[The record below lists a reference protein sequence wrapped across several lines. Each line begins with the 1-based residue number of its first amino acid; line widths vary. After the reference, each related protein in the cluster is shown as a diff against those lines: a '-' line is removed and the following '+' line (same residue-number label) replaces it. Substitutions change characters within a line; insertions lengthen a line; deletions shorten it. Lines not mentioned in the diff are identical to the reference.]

1 MVSELGQIF
10 EKLGN
15 RVAIIQYYHK
25 RFSDFLP
32 GDDEGAATYGM
43 IMRSQVDGFLKLVQE
58 WKDYFQINE

>member
-1 MVSELGQIF
+1 MTELGQIF
-10 EKLGN
+10 EKLGC
-15 RVAIIQYYHK
+15 RVATIQQYHK
-25 RFSDFLP
+25 QFSDFLP